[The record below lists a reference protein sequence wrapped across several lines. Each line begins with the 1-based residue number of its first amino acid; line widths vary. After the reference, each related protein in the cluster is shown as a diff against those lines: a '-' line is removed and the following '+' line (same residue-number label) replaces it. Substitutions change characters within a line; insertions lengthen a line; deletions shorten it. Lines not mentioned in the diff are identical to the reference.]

1 MTQKKSQ
8 TPDASDLR
16 QRAEARLTERQKEE
30 AVPGGEEDA
39 RRLVHE
45 LEVHQVELEMQNEQ
59 LREARSELEAGLA
72 DFTDLYDFAPV
83 GYVTFDRDGTI
94 LQANLTA
101 TGFLGRERTRL
112 VGARLG
118 FFVSTAHVST
128 FNVFLK
134 KVFESQAKE
143 VCEVELTT
151 QKSPSLWVHIE
162 AAASDAD
169 RRECR
174 AVLVDISERREIEA
188 ARAESDGHYREAA
201 EALREADRNR
211 TQFLAMLSHELRNP
225 LAPIKNSLYILDRAE
240 ADGDQAK
247 RARAVIDRQVGQ
259 LSRLTDDLLDATRI
273 SSGKVRLKL
282 ELLDLNEVVRKTVED
297 HRSVFEQNGVHLEA
311 KLAAGPVVVKADWA
325 RIAQVVGNLLT
336 NAAKFTGLGGNTR
349 VSVSRDGM
357 GGAEVHVADTG
368 MGMSPEILGRLFEP
382 FTQADRTLD
391 RSRGGLGLGL
401 ALVKG
406 FVDLHCGEVSAHS
419 AGPGQGAEF
428 IVRLPLDVVQE
439 VAKAKT
445 EPSAAERRPRRVLI
459 IEDNVDAADSLREAL
474 ELNHHE
480 VEAAGTGSEGLEKAH
495 RFKPDVVLCDIGLP
509 GMDGYEV
516 ARAFRSDEALKGTF
530 LVALSGYAL
539 PDDLERA
546 ANAGFHR
553 HLAKPPSMEKLED
566 LLAEAPQR
574 PQDKPARPRTSRPR
588 T

>member
-8 TPDASDLR
+8 TPDASNLR
-16 QRAEARLTERQKEE
+16 QRAEERLKERQKEE
-30 AVPGGEEDA
+30 AVPGGEEDS

-118 FFVSTAHVST
+118 FFVSTAHVAT

-162 AAASDAD
+162 AAASDAG

-201 EALREADRNR
+201 EALREADRHR

-259 LSRLTDDLLDATRI
+259 LSRLIDDLLDATRI

-282 ELLDLNEVVRKTVED
+282 ELLD
-297 HRSVFEQNGVHLEA
+297 QNGVHREA
-311 KLAAGPVVVKADWA
+311 RLAAGPVVVKADWA

-336 NAAKFTGLGGNTR
+336 NAAKFTGRGGNTR

-391 RSRGGLGLGL
+391 RSRGGIGLGL

-428 IVRLPLDVVQE
+428 IVRLPLDVVQD
-439 VAKAKT
+439 VAKAKDKAKT

-574 PQDKPARPRTSRPR
+574 PQDKPARTRTSRPR